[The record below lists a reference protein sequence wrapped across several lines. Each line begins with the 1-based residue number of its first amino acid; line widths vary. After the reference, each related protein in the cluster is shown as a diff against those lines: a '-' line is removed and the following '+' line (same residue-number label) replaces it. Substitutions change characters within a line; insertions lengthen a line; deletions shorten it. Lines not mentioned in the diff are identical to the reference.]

1 MNIDELKTAI
11 EQGTGIPASL
21 LTGETEEENIAQAK
35 AFLAYKRESEA
46 ARPKSTREQFKEWLN
61 ASQGIEEPDTAGAA
75 LEEIQEALRVEAGG
89 YPRVPDA
96 GEPAGRLPDPRPTRE
111 QFAEYFGSVAAF
123 DPFKGQDG
131 WKRFK

>member
-1 MNIDELKTAI
+1 MNIDELKTVI

-21 LTGETEEENIAQAK
+21 LTGETAEENIAQAK
-35 AFLAYKRESEA
+35 ALLAYRRESEA
-46 ARPKSTREQFKEWLN
+46 SRPKSTREQFKEWLN

-89 YPRVPDA
+89 YPRVPD
-96 GEPAGRLPDPRPTRE
+96 GGTPVGDFPDPRPARE
-111 QFAEYFGSVAAF
+111 QFAEYFGQIAAF

-131 WKRFK
+131 WNRFK